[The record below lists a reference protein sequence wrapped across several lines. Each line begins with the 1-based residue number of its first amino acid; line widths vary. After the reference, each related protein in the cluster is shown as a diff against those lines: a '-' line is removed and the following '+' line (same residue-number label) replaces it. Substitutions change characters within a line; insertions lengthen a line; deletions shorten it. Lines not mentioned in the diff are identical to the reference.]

1 MSQARLLDAPL
12 SLVDEE
18 GTTYY
23 TMESSG
29 REALV
34 SIRGRGTGVEL
45 LSRLA
50 MRQMI
55 KPNVRPRQHI
65 KSYSGGF

>member
-18 GTTYY
+18 GTTYC

-50 MRQMI
+50 MPQII
-55 KPNVRPRQHI
+55 KAHVRPR
-65 KSYSGGF
+65 